1 MYFYISRKDKK
12 TQKIHNKTTKFIQ
25 KEREK
30 NHKKYKTTLRFYNAI
45 TAMTLITLTP
55 TRRIARQVIGE
66 QSQRRDQH
74 HRPETKDRHVRLVR
88 PRKDRA

>member
-1 MYFYISRKDKK
+1 MYFYIPRKDKK
-12 TQKIHNKTTKFIQ
+12 KKHNKTTKYTQ
-25 KEREK
+25 KGRK
-30 NHKKYKTTLRFYNAI
+30 KHKKYKTTLRFYNAI
-45 TAMTLITLTP
+45 TAMTLITLTLS
-55 TRRIARQVIGE
+55 RRIARQVIGE